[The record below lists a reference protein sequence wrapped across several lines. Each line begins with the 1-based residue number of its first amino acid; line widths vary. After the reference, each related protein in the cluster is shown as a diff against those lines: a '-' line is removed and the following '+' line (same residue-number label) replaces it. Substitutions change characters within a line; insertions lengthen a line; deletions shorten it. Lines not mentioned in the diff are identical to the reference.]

1 MIIKEF
7 YKTRKDGVNLYK
19 TYSDVNV
26 LIQKEGTNELYAQAI
41 DIENA
46 PFTYIETGKPIPE
59 RPANFR
65 MRKPAEVNSN
75 AEQNN

>member
-19 TYSDVNV
+19 TYSDANV
-26 LIQKEGTNELYAQAI
+26 LIQKEGTNEFYAQAI

-46 PFTYIETGKPIPE
+46 PFTYIETDKPIPE
-59 RPANFR
+59 KPANFR
-65 MRKPAEVNSN
+65 MRKPTEVNN
-75 AEQNN
+75 NGEQNN